1 VVRAAGASAKVP
13 PPPFFWAVSYLG
25 VTAGE
30 IESRLP
36 RTRRDVMEKHKPK
49 GEPKTAKKVRATPVA
64 DKKVDA
70 RKEIKPVKPGQQPYR
85 YQFPFA
91 TTP

>member
-1 VVRAAGASAKVP
+1 
-13 PPPFFWAVSYLG
+13 
-25 VTAGE
+25 
-30 IESRLP
+30 
-36 RTRRDVMEKHKPK
+36 MEKHKPK